1 MNIKIKGY
9 GLYIP
14 PDIET
19 AKDIAKRIGKTEEW
33 IINKC
38 GVKERRVSKIDVDEM
53 GAIAGKEAL
62 NGGSEPDLIINASG
76 VPKQTIPDTST
87 FYQKALNLEGIPSF
101 SIHSTCLSFLVA
113 FNTASALIES
123 KVYKRILIISSD
135 RGTIGRN
142 YKEPESASL
151 LGDGA
156 AAVVLEPSKQDE
168 HGKLLYY
175 TMNTWPSGA
184 HLTEVRGGGTF
195 KHPQNPKTKISD
207 NLFSMDGPGIYKI
220 ARKKVY
226 RLVSKTLKH
235 TNLRKE
241 DIDWVVPHQA
251 SWESSRCIHLYWKI
265 SKR

>member
-38 GVKERRVSKIDVDEM
+38 GVKERRISKIDVDEM

-113 FNTASALIES
+113 FNS
-123 KVYKRILIISSD
+123 KRI
-135 RGTIGRN
+135 N
-142 YKEPESASL
+142 
-151 LGDGA
+151 
-156 AAVVLEPSKQDE
+156 
-168 HGKLLYY
+168 
-175 TMNTWPSGA
+175 
-184 HLTEVRGGGTF
+184 
-195 KHPQNPKTKISD
+195 
-207 NLFSMDGPGIYKI
+207 
-220 ARKKVY
+220 
-226 RLVSKTLKH
+226 
-235 TNLRKE
+235 
-241 DIDWVVPHQA
+241 
-251 SWESSRCIHLYWKI
+251 
-265 SKR
+265 